1 MSSSGTSPA
10 DIGSFWLASCDDDLT
25 PRPPLAGDE
34 TVDVAILGGGFTGL
48 WTAYFL
54 SQHDPTLSIAIVE
67 REYCGFGASGRN
79 GGWCSPRF
87 PINPSA
93 LTRRFG
99 KETARAMLQAQ
110 QTMVDE
116 VGRICER
123 EGIDAHFNP
132 VGVLTLAR
140 SAEQLSSLHRGF
152 DAYVRLG
159 MEEGCELLDADR
171 ARAAV
176 HATDVHGALRLRA
189 GATIHPGRLVRGLA
203 RAVERRGVRIYE
215 GTEVLRT
222 AGHSDPALVT
232 ASGTI
237 RARRAVLLAGEAYLT
252 GQASHRRRL
261 IPMASTIM
269 LTAPLTPEQWDRVG
283 WSGGECLSSYAHT
296 TNYLTRTADGRI
308 LFGSRGAPYRYGS
321 DMCEAALR
329 ENANFGWI
337 RDRLLEWWP
346 TLEGVDFTHRWAG
359 YLGIPRDWL
368 PSVHFDADRRIGHS
382 YGYTGHGVITS
393 AICARALAGLVA
405 GRQAGAHAPYVREQ
419 APNWEV
425 EPLRWAGIRYV
436 QNAFLRMDKA
446 EIAGRRPPLDARAA
460 TYLGEP

>member
-1 MSSSGTSPA
+1 MTTSPT
-10 DIGSFWLASCDDDLT
+10 DIGSYWLASCDDDLT
-25 PRPPLAGDE
+25 PRPALAKDE
-34 TVDVAILGGGFTGL
+34 TVDVAILGGGFSGL

-54 SQHDPTLSIAIVE
+54 LQQDPDLSIAIVE
-67 REYCGFGASGRN
+67 RQFCGFGASGRN

-99 KETARAMLQAQ
+99 TATARAMLVAQ
-110 QTMVDE
+110 QAMVGE
-116 VGRICER
+116 VGRICEA

-140 SAEQLSSLHRGF
+140 SAEQLPSLRQSF
-152 DAYVRLG
+152 DAYGKLG
-159 MEEGCELLDADR
+159 MADGCELLDAKQAQD
-171 ARAAV
+171 AV
-176 HATDVHGALRLRA
+176 HATDVHGGMRLRA
-189 GATIHPGRLVRGLA
+189 GGTIHPGRLVRGLA
-203 RAVERRGVRIYE
+203 RVLERRGAKIYE
-215 GTEVLRT
+215 GTEVLQT
-222 AGHSDPALVT
+222 TGGMQPALVT
-232 ASGTI
+232 SGGTI
-237 RARRAVLLAGEAYLT
+237 RARRAVLLAGEAFLT
-252 GQASHRRRL
+252 GLPDYRRRL

-269 LTAPLTPEQWDRVG
+269 LTAPLSAEQWDKVG
-283 WSGGECLSSYAHT
+283 WAGGECLSSYVHT

-321 DMCEAALR
+321 DMCERALR

-337 RDRLLEWWP
+337 RERLLEWWP
-346 TLEGVDFTHRWAG
+346 SLEGVEFTHQWAG

-368 PSVHFDADRRIGHS
+368 PTVHFDPVQRIGHS

-393 AICARALAGLVA
+393 AICARALTAEVI
-405 GRQAGAHAPYVREQ
+405 GRAPSAEAPPYLRRN

-436 QNAFLRMDKA
+436 QNAFLRMDIA
-446 EIAGRRPPLDARAA
+446 EAAGKSQPIDASLAKK
-460 TYLGEP
+460 LGEP

>member
-1 MSSSGTSPA
+1 MTRTVSLDA
-10 DIGSFWLASCDDDLT
+10 IGSYWLASCSDDLT
-25 PRPPLAGDE
+25 PRPALANDE
-34 TVDVAILGGGFTGL
+34 TVDVAILGGGFSGL

-54 SQHDPTLSIAIVE
+54 LQHDPSLSIAIVE
-67 REYCGFGASGRN
+67 RQFCGYGASGRN

-99 KETARAMLQAQ
+99 IKAARSMLVAQ
-110 QTMVDE
+110 QAMVDE
-116 VGRICER
+116 VGRICAE
-123 EGIDAHFNP
+123 EGIDAQFNP
-132 VGVLTLAR
+132 AGVLTLAR
-140 SAEQLSSLHRGF
+140 SAKQLPSLQNAF
-152 DAYVRLG
+152 DAYTKLG
-159 MEEGCELLDADR
+159 IADGCELLDASK
-171 ARAAV
+171 AQEAV
-176 HATDVHGALRLRA
+176 HATDVHGAFRLRA

-203 RAVERRGVRIYE
+203 RTLERRGVRIYE
-215 GTEVLRT
+215 GTEVLT
-222 AGHSDPALVT
+222 AIDGAAPALVT
-232 ASGTI
+232 SGGTI

-252 GQASHRRRL
+252 GQAEYRRRL

-269 LTAPLTPEQWDRVG
+269 LTAPLTPEQWNAVG
-283 WSGGECLSSYAHT
+283 WGGGECLSSYVHT

-308 LFGSRGAPYRYGS
+308 LFGSRGAPYRFGS
-321 DMCEAALR
+321 DMCETALR

-346 TLEGVDFTHRWAG
+346 SLEGVTFTHRWAG

-368 PSVHFDADRRIGHS
+368 PTVHFDPKRRVGHS

-405 GRQAGAHAPYVREQ
+405 GQEPGTDTPYIRKR
-419 APNWEV
+419 APNWEA

-436 QNAFLRMDKA
+436 QNAFLRMDLA
-446 EIAGRRPPLDARAA
+446 EAAGRRPPLDSGIAK
-460 TYLGEP
+460 YLGEP

>member
-1 MSSSGTSPA
+1 MTRTVSLDA
-10 DIGSFWLASCDDDLT
+10 IGSYWLASCNDDLT
-25 PRPPLAGDE
+25 PRPALANDE
-34 TVDVAILGGGFTGL
+34 TVDIAIMGGGFSGL

-54 SQHDPTLSIAIVE
+54 LQRDPSLSIAIVE
-67 REYCGFGASGRN
+67 QQFCGYGASGRN

-99 KETARAMLQAQ
+99 IKTARSMLLAQ
-110 QTMVDE
+110 QAMVDE
-116 VGRICER
+116 VARICAE

-140 SAEQLSSLHRGF
+140 SPDQVPSLQKSF
-152 DAYVRLG
+152 DAYAKLG
-159 MEEGCELLDADR
+159 MADGCDVLDAGQAQD
-171 ARAAV
+171 AV
-176 HATDVHGALRLRA
+176 HATDVHGAFRLRA

-203 RAVERRGVRIYE
+203 RVLEWRGVRIYE
-215 GTEVLRT
+215 GTEVLHAMDGT
-222 AGHSDPALVT
+222 APALVT
-232 ASGTI
+232 SGGTI
-237 RARRAVLLAGEAYLT
+237 RARRAVLLAGEAFMTSQTEY
-252 GQASHRRRL
+252 RRRL

-269 LTAPLTPEQWDRVG
+269 LTAPLTPEQWNQVG
-283 WSGGECLSSYAHT
+283 WSGGECLSSYVQT

-321 DMCEAALR
+321 DMCETALR

-346 TLEGVDFTHRWAG
+346 SLEGITFTHQWAG

-368 PSVHFDADRRIGHS
+368 PTVHFDAERRVGHS
-382 YGYTGHGVITS
+382 YGYTGRGVITS
-393 AICARALAGLVA
+393 AICARALAGLVTGQQPDA
-405 GRQAGAHAPYVREQ
+405 DMPYVRKQ
-419 APNWEV
+419 APNWEI

-436 QNAFLRMDKA
+436 QNAFLRMDLA
-446 EIAGRRPPLDARAA
+446 EAAGRQLPLDSGLAK
-460 TYLGEP
+460 YLGEP